1 MGTISVVIGD
11 IRGEHSPEMLVI
23 QDDDMIEY
31 IATDTPDEPL
41 AVRILPGTTRG
52 ALHFFHAYILDAVLE
67 RHTVDR
73 VLIPEEISWCRV
85 PGKRLNDLLGRP
97 DRGWMF
103 GHIDMHDTSALMSQ

>member
-31 IATDTPDEPL
+31 IAKDTPDEPL

-73 VLIPEEISWCRV
+73 VPIP
-85 PGKRLNDLLGRP
+85 
-97 DRGWMF
+97 
-103 GHIDMHDTSALMSQ
+103 